1 VVEVE
6 GLTAAHGPVV
16 ALRDVDL
23 CVRGGEVVGVMGR
36 NGAGKTTLLRS
47 MAGLLAPARGVVRVQ
62 GRAPRPGIDVALCPQ
77 EPDAVLFADTV
88 ADEVRVTLR
97 ARGLEPARAKEL
109 LAGLG
114 IDHLAD
120 AHPRDLSAG
129 ERLLVAVAA
138 TCAAR
143 PPLLLLDEPT
153 RGVDA
158 DSKSRLGSFLTAHAG
173 AGGAVMMATHDA
185 ELVAA
190 VASRV
195 VMLAGGE
202 VVADGEPGPVLG
214 DSHVFAP
221 QMTRAFGPGWLT
233 PEQVAE
239 ALA

>member
-1 VVEVE
+1 
-6 GLTAAHGPVV
+6 
-16 ALRDVDL
+16 
-23 CVRGGEVVGVMGR
+23 MGR
-36 NGAGKTTLLRS
+36 NGAGKTTLLRT

-62 GRAPRPGIDVALCPQ
+62 GHAPRPGVDVVLCPQ

-97 ARGLEPARAKEL
+97 ARGLDLSLANEL
-109 LAGLG
+109 LADLG
-114 IDHLAD
+114 IDHLAE

-129 ERLLVAVAA
+129 ERLLVAAAA

-158 DSKSRLGSFLTAHAG
+158 ESKSRLGSFLGVHAA
-173 AGGAVMMATHDA
+173 AGGAVVMATHDA

-233 PEQVAE
+233 PEQVAG